1 MKQTFRLA
9 VVLAVSVAAIS
20 AAPMVTIF
28 TAIAPNASGS
38 PSYATWQANAVACIV
53 AGLTSCGTPG
63 TPTFFSET
71 TSFVAADEDVTN
83 LPSWLGMANPATPF
97 NNELGNRITFIAVVH
112 DASALVDITSG
123 MSFLV
128 TVPASSDYNTGGGV
142 ALSASRTTY
151 SGFTVGVD
159 VNGGNMVTNTQTSG
173 SGAHNFILSFIGF
186 GLEPFTM
193 PENQAAI
200 NANIAAIQGNPG
212 DKTLTDCTV
221 FGGPQPC
228 SNTNPAS
235 SMDTVTVADVGVPEP
250 GTVSLL
256 VFGLVGLGVIRRKL
270 TR

>member
-1 MKQTFRLA
+1 MKKTFRLL
-9 VVLAVSVAAIS
+9 VVLVVSVAAIS

-28 TAIAPNASGS
+28 TAIAPNATGS
-38 PSYATWQANAVACIV
+38 PSYAQWQTNAVACIV
-53 AGLTSCGTPG
+53 AGLTSCGTPN

-112 DASALVDITSG
+112 DASGLVNIANQLSI
-123 MSFLV
+123 LV

-142 ALSASRTTY
+142 ALSVPSKTTY
-151 SGFTVGVD
+151 STFTVGVD

-186 GLEPFTM
+186 GLEPFLM

-212 DKTLTDCTV
+212 DRTLTDCALY
-221 FGGPQPC
+221 GGATATPGCPG
-228 SNTNPAS
+228 S
-235 SMDTVTVADVGVPEP
+235 DTVTVGDVGVPEP

>member
-1 MKQTFRLA
+1 
-9 VVLAVSVAAIS
+9 
-20 AAPMVTIF
+20 MVPIF

-38 PSYATWQANAVACIV
+38 PSYGLWQANGVACIV

-83 LPSWLGMANPATPF
+83 LPSCLGMANPAPPF

-112 DASALVDITSG
+112 DASALVNITSS

-128 TVPASSDYNTGGGV
+128 TVPASSDYNTGGGI

-159 VNGGNMVTNTQTSG
+159 VNGANMVTGTQTSG
-173 SGAHNFILSFIGF
+173 TGAHNFILSFIGF
-186 GLEPFTM
+186 GLEPFLM

-228 SNTNPAS
+228 NNTNPAS
-235 SMDTVTVADVGVPEP
+235 ATNTATLGDVGGRE
-250 GTVSLL
+250 TSNVS
-256 VFGLVGLGVIRRKL
+256 
-270 TR
+270 